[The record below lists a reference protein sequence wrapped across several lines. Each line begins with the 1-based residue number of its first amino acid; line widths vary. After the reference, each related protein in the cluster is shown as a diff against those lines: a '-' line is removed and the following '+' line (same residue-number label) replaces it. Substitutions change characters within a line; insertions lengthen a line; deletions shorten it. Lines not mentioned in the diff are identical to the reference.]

1 MCNRSLSVYTHV
13 GCSVDPCLAYQT
25 LSLSRVVWAVCSS
38 PEGVEL
44 GQLTDMLLSAPTH
57 PQQLA
62 AFKLAERWVT
72 VVVSCYCNYA
82 LQYCTEYLHCVFLF
96 ILVCYYYM

>member
-1 MCNRSLSVYTHV
+1 MILWFSECEPYLSVSTRV

-25 LSLSRVVWAVCSS
+25 LSLSRVVWAVCFS

-44 GQLTDMLLSAPTH
+44 GQLTGILLAGPTH

-72 VVVSCYCNYA
+72 VDVVKFQLYRI
-82 LQYCTEYLHCVFLF
+82 VLF
-96 ILVCYYYM
+96 RSRLLSITLA